1 MTTLRERAE
10 KAELAIQQALGTTGE
25 SDKIVLAIED
35 VAREFAETAVRKA
48 LDDVGEEPLDCWC
61 AAHVNDV
68 VKAAIASAERGKP

>member
-35 VAREFAETAVRKA
+35 VARENHSTVGA
-48 LDDVGEEPLDCWC
+48 L
-61 AAHVNDV
+61 HT
-68 VKAAIASAERGKP
+68 